1 MNEIIAEFLNDEV
14 GCQDFYDSIYN
25 FIADQNIRA
34 GEYEGNIFVIKK
46 MDRLNFII
54 FKEYVFRDSGLRT
67 IHNSISLFRK
77 DLLKAVNE
85 HAATQGFT
93 VKGYGEESNDVITS
107 W

>member
-1 MNEIIAEFLNDEV
+1 MNEMISEFLIDEV
-14 GCQDFYDSIYN
+14 SNQECYDSIYN
-25 FIADQNIRA
+25 FIADQNIRT

-54 FKEYVFRDSGLRT
+54 FKEFSYQKNGLRE
-67 IHNSISLFRK
+67 IHNAKSIFRK

-85 HAATQGFT
+85 HSALQGFT
-93 VKGYGEESNDVITS
+93 VRGYGEESNDVITP